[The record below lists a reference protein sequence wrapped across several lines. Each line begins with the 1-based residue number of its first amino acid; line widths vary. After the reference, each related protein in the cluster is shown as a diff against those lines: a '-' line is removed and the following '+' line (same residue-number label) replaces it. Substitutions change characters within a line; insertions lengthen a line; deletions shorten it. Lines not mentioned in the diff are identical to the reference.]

1 MVYLLD
7 LFLALEPLSWLIHP
21 TCNRHCQRQQAIHRE
36 INLLS
41 LEILSYQFLQ
51 EKEGLSVLLYSLPDK
66 GSLSR

>member
-1 MVYLLD
+1 MVCLLD

-21 TCNRHCQRQQAIHRE
+21 TCNRHCQRQQAIRRE

-51 EKEGLSVLLYSLPDK
+51 EKGGLSVLLYSLPDK
-66 GSLSR
+66 DSLSR